1 MKPPPVDVGLGV
13 HQTAE
18 VDDRGSFRRRLT
30 AFVVVVQTLL
40 LLVHAVVGV
49 TVAWFL
55 DLHTTAEMLTLSG
68 VLAALSLTFIP
79 TTLLA
84 WRSHAGWTKAVYRV
98 AVVWLGLLNYLFFGA
113 LLAWP
118 LALLNLPR
126 PWIGVGMLAASTL
139 TAIAAFLNAGWVRVH
154 RMAVTIPNLPASWKG
169 RTMAAVSDIHLGHV
183 RGAAFLDRLA
193 ARIAREKP
201 DLVVVPGDLY
211 DGTSVDAVAMAEPW
225 KKLAPPY
232 GAFFVTGNHDEF
244 TNPARLLAP
253 LASAGLRTLANEAVE
268 VDGLQIAGVH
278 DGDHRDPMA
287 LRSILRGMRLDRSK
301 PTLLLAHS
309 PINLRIAEEAGVAL
323 QISGHTHGGQFLPWT
338 WIVDRIYGAF
348 ASGLHALNGLQV
360 LTTVGAG
367 TWGPPMRLGTNPEIV
382 IVTFA

>member
-1 MKPPPVDVGLGV
+1 MNRVSIHVGQGV
-13 HQTAE
+13 QQTAE
-18 VDDRGSFRRRLT
+18 VEDRGSFPRRLT
-30 AFVVVVQTLL
+30 AFVVVVQTILFI
-40 LLVHAVVGV
+40 VHAVVGI
-49 TVAWFL
+49 TVGWFL
-55 DLHTTAEMLTLSG
+55 ELRTKTD
-68 VLAALSLTFIP
+68 VLALAGILTALSLTFIP
-79 TTLLA
+79 ATMFA
-84 WRSHAGWTKAVYRV
+84 WRSHAGWTRIVYKGAV
-98 AVVWLGLLNYLFFGA
+98 AWLGLLNYLFFGA

-118 LALLNLPR
+118 LALTNLPR
-126 PWIGVGMLAASTL
+126 LWIGGGVLAASTL
-139 TAIAAFLNAGWVRVH
+139 IATAAFINASWIRVN
-154 RMAVTIPNLPASWKG
+154 RMTVTLPNLPASWKG

-183 RGAAFLDRLA
+183 HGAGFLKRLVE
-193 ARIAREKP
+193 RIAREKP

-211 DGTSVDAVAMAEPW
+211 DGTSVDAAANAEPW
-225 KKLAPPY
+225 KQLAPPY

-244 TNPARLLAP
+244 TNPARLLTP
-253 LASAGLRTLANEAVE
+253 LALAGLRTLANELVE

-278 DGDHRDPMA
+278 DGDHRDPVA
-287 LRSILRGMRLDRSK
+287 LRSILRGMHLDRSK

-309 PINLRIAEEAGVAL
+309 PINLRIAEEAGVSM

-348 ASGLHALNGLQV
+348 ASGLHALDGLQV